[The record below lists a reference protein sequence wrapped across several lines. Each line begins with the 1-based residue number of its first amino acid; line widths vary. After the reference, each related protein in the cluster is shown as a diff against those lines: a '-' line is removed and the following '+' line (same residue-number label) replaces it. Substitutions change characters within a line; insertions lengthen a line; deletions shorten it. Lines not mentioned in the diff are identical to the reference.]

1 MVQKY
6 PLELMKQ
13 SACSILRGKPVAAP
27 VRNKHAQHEIT
38 STEQN
43 IFQINMINLTNI
55 ETMNQYW
62 SI

>member
-1 MVQKY
+1 
-6 PLELMKQ
+6 MKQ